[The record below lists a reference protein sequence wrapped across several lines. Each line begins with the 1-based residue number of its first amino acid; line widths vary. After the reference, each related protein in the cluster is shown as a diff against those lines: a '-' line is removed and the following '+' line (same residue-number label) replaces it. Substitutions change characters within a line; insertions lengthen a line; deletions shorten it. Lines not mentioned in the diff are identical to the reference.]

1 MNYKHIICCGCSF
14 TRQQGRINL
23 DVMED
28 DFLNDDAQFFRWP
41 HHLQLIMGDDVK
53 VYNLGN
59 PTNDNS
65 IIRKNIIYKI
75 EELIKNGVSTKDI
88 FVFVQWSSWQRN
100 SFFISNQ
107 KAKEFNSL
115 IDNNRGE
122 NSYAHISDFIK
133 DKKYNG
139 EFGYYFLT
147 GGFMVDHI
155 PYEVKKIVD
164 KYVEFFYS
172 EEESLI
178 RFFDN
183 ILFLQSFLNDK
194 GVNYLC
200 FNLQNNFSKEYV
212 TIGGFPVFVNDE
224 NKVYKSIYIDKYIPK
239 TDDIN
244 LSYDNPYIQHLFNLI
259 DFNKFWFLQ
268 NNDTFYGGLMEWSI
282 KRYDINKDKN
292 NDGLWQEWAHRDSKQ
307 LKQELSNRWGESY
320 QFELG
325 HPSAKMN
332 EIFTNEVLLKYVR

>member
-1 MNYKHIICCGCSF
+1 M
-14 TRQQGRINL
+14 
-23 DVMED
+23 
-28 DFLNDDAQFFRWP
+28 
-41 HHLQLIMGDDVK
+41 
-53 VYNLGN
+53 
-59 PTNDNS
+59 
-65 IIRKNIIYKI
+65 
-75 EELIKNGVSTKDI
+75 
-88 FVFVQWSSWQRN
+88 
-100 SFFISNQ
+100 
-107 KAKEFNSL
+107 

-282 KRYDINKDKN
+282 KRYDINKDK
-292 NDGLWQEWAHRDSKQ
+292 K
-307 LKQELSNRWGESY
+307 
-320 QFELG
+320 
-325 HPSAKMN
+325 
-332 EIFTNEVLLKYVR
+332 